1 MSQFSSLSGRG
12 NYAIAGRA
20 AADDALRSFLA
31 AREYSPDYGRL
42 AQESAIIKNQEKL
55 ALIDAKTKVA
65 RTAVEVEGRSKAN
78 EILLDAK
85 ADADSDKRFAGKLA
99 YAAGLVGKGM
109 YGLSYKERE
118 TPDISGF
125 IDKYNNQIEDLNTKA
140 EGIRNDAT
148 SFSTSTDGNNIGD
161 QQGIDSAGKAGG
173 PVSSAEAMQ
182 VTGYTPPK
190 DQKMFSVPEMQ
201 NLLMNAGMSKDNARI
216 LSAVGKG
223 ESGGRAGIDTVKSGL
238 DPTKSNEYSVGLFQI
253 NAPFHMDKLKKRGY
267 TVEDLR
273 DPQKN
278 ANIAVD
284 VFNEF
289 GSFTPWT
296 VYNDNKYQQYLID

>member
-12 NYAIAGRA
+12 NYAVAGRA

-42 AQESAIIKNQEKL
+42 AQESALIKSQEKV
-55 ALIDAKTKVA
+55 ALIKAQEQLG
-65 RTAVEVEGRSKAN
+65 RTAIEVDGRSKAN

-85 ADADSDKRFAGKLA
+85 ADADADKRFAGKLA
-99 YAAGLVGKGM
+99 YAGGLLGKGM

-125 IDKYNNQIEDLNTKA
+125 IDKYNTQIKDLNTKA
-140 EGIRNDAT
+140 AGIRNDAT
-148 SFSTSTDGNNIGD
+148 SFSTSTDDNNIGNG
-161 QQGIDSAGKAGG
+161 QGGNLLGKVEV
-173 PVSSAEAMQ
+173 PL
-182 VTGYTPPK
+182 TGYTPPT
-190 DQKMFSVPEMQ
+190 DQNTFSVPEMQ

-216 LSAVGKG
+216 LSAVGMG

-238 DPTKSNEYSVGLFQI
+238 DPTKSNEFSIGLWQI
-253 NAPFHMDKLKKRGY
+253 NAPVHMDKLKKRGY

-278 ANIAVD
+278 ANITVD
-284 VFNEF
+284 VFNEV

-296 VYNDNKYQQYLID
+296 VYNDNKYQQYLMD